1 MPGLPTRA
9 CQNKYN
15 TVLVKSI
22 QLFFEIF
29 YRTAKEN
36 LEGSIPKQKLSIS
49 PDSVGV
55 KAKNFAKRKSEPP
68 HGDMPGVCPHFL
80 HGRVKSR
87 KYQLH
92 LFHKFAIIRFKN
104 GYDGKKAFFGGRPAG
119 RRKGRNRRMDQKL
132 GKLLRPN
139 RGIYFLILGVFC
151 AAALVCRQYLLT
163 GIEAGVTLVV
173 FLIYTLNRNYR
184 NRQIQHFLQ
193 SVPETLEG
201 ISKGDSPFPAVLVSL
216 GDGRILWMNHRFS
229 EITGLS
235 DSLMEPELEEVIPEL
250 STDWLA
256 SGKNESPQDI
266 AVGNRRYRVYGV
278 PVHTGESKGL
288 MMGVLYLCDLTEL
301 YQIRDEYI
309 RSRPVVSIILIDN
322 YEELTKNLTESAIS
336 TLNARLNDAITQW
349 TENYHGLLRRME
361 RNRFLFVFEK
371 RDLDRAVENKF
382 SLLESVH
389 EILSPSGLP
398 ASVSI
403 GVGVDGATF
412 EESYDFASLSIEM
425 ALSRGGDQA
434 VIKNR
439 FNFSFFGGR
448 NKEADYRSKVRSRV
462 TANSLMELIG
472 QSSHVFVMGH
482 KNADLDSV
490 GAAMGIACL
499 CRKKG
504 KKVNIVLDLEANAAG
519 RLLDEIRAVPEYRD
533 IFISGQDALL
543 ESDNR
548 STLVVVDTNRPDQ
561 VECKPLLEAI
571 SKICVVDHHRRAA
584 DYISPVVVNLHEPY
598 ASSASELVTELVMY
612 AVDSKDVLPIEAKS
626 LLAGICLDTKFF
638 NVRTGERTF
647 EAAAALRRMGADPT
661 EVKMLLQTDF
671 QDTMAKYQ
679 IIRSARLYRQELAI
693 AALNTATTRILA
705 AQAADELL
713 NISGITGSFVLY
725 PDEDQVIISA
735 RSIGSANVQMILEP
749 LGGGGNTAT
758 AGAQMKGVTTKEALD
773 MLVASIDKFYES

>member
-1 MPGLPTRA
+1 
-9 CQNKYN
+9 
-15 TVLVKSI
+15 
-22 QLFFEIF
+22 
-29 YRTAKEN
+29 
-36 LEGSIPKQKLSIS
+36 
-49 PDSVGV
+49 
-55 KAKNFAKRKSEPP
+55 
-68 HGDMPGVCPHFL
+68 
-80 HGRVKSR
+80 
-87 KYQLH
+87 
-92 LFHKFAIIRFKN
+92 
-104 GYDGKKAFFGGRPAG
+104 
-119 RRKGRNRRMDQKL
+119 MDQKL
-132 GKLLRPN
+132 RKLLRPS
-139 RGIYFLILGVFC
+139 RGIYIFVLVGFC
-151 AAALVCRQYLLT
+151 AAALVMEQYIL
-163 GIEAGVTLVV
+163 AGVEAAVTLLV
-173 FLIYTLNRNYR
+173 IGGHTLSKNYR
-184 NRQIQHFLQ
+184 NRKIQQFLQ
-193 SVPETLEG
+193 SCPQTLEG
-201 ISKGDSPFPAVLVSL
+201 ISKGDSPFPAVLISL
-216 GDGRILWMNHRFS
+216 GDGRILWTNQRFAA
-229 EITGLS
+229 ITGLR
-235 DSLMEPELEEVIPEL
+235 DSMLEPGLEEVIPGL

-256 SGKNESPQDI
+256 SGKNESPQD
-266 AVGNRRYRVYGV
+266 VTVNNRRYRVYGV
-278 PVHTGESKGL
+278 PVHTGEDKSL
-288 MMGVLYLCDLTEL
+288 MMGVMYFCDLTEL

-309 RSRPVVSIILIDN
+309 RSRPVVCIILIDN
-322 YEELTKNLTESAIS
+322 FEELTKNLTENAIS
-336 TLNARLNDAITQW
+336 ALNARLNDAITKW
-349 TENYHGLLRRME
+349 TEEYHGLLRRLE

-371 RDLDRAVENKF
+371 RDLDRAVEDKF
-382 SLLESVH
+382 SLLESIH

-412 EESYDFASLSIEM
+412 EESYEFAALGIEM

-472 QSSHVFVMGH
+472 QSSHVFIMGH
-482 KNADLDSV
+482 KNADLDAV

-499 CRKKG
+499 CRIKG
-504 KKVNIVLDLEANAAG
+504 KKASIVLDREANAAE
-519 RLLDEIRAVPEYRD
+519 RLVEEIEQVPEYRD
-533 IFISGQDALL
+533 VFLSGQDSLL

-548 STLVVVDTNRPDQ
+548 SILVVVDTNRPDQ

-571 SKICVVDHHRRAA
+571 PRVCVVDHHRRAA

-626 LLAGICLDTKFF
+626 MLAGICLDTKFF
-638 NVRTGERTF
+638 NVRAGERTF

-661 EVKMLLQTDF
+661 EVKKLLQNDF

-693 AALNTATTRILA
+693 AALNTTTTRVLA

-735 RSIGSANVQMILEP
+735 RSIGSANVQIILEP

-758 AGAQMKGVTTKEALD
+758 AGAQMKGVSTKEALD
-773 MLVASIDKFYES
+773 MLVASIDKFYEES